1 MIIAAALICV
11 GVGGALVCSEKR
23 SGGYGGGGGRD
34 CTWLR
39 TVALACSRDCAP
51 AHVRGRFMTLFP
63 WYAVSVVVAAAVAA
77 AASEFGPEFL
87 PVGVS
92 VASTQGRK
100 LATWQIVALSMFWW
114 GFALWMYMFVVLMIP
129 GQVRC
134 WGGAPTLCL
143 VHPYRPCQVPVVGSS
158 SIRCPISLGPC
169 GH

>member
-1 MIIAAALICV
+1 MI
-11 GVGGALVCSEKR
+11 
-23 SGGYGGGGGRD
+23 
-34 CTWLR
+34 
-39 TVALACSRDCAP
+39 
-51 AHVRGRFMTLFP
+51 LFL
-63 WYAVSVVVAAAVAA
+63 WYAVSVAVAVVAA

-134 WGGAPTLCL
+134 WGRAPTLACC
-143 VHPYRPCQVPVVGSS
+143 VGFFMNACKGAGKGTEMVPR
-158 SIRCPISLGPC
+158 SI
-169 GH
+169 